1 MKICILGV
9 ARSGTTALYSLVQE
23 ILLGQSGESVDFIY
37 EPFLWE
43 KDVFNDKY
51 NKVTKNFK
59 YMDSIS
65 IEGIYQHLKLP
76 LFITDPGKYEKNE
89 YLNEVFQTNN
99 RHSCILVKFV
109 RANGRILLLE
119 RICPGCKFIFII
131 RNPIDV
137 INSAIVRFSLYG
149 SEFHKDDF
157 KRFVK
162 EVNSVYGE
170 MIEEGGIKFQVEKE
184 VLYWYYMNRFA
195 FETLKELKKK
205 TLIICYEDYVSHR
218 KLWVDRICDFL
229 GIQRKEKYYEFSEA
243 QGGSSTKTVNLD
255 KFELQLLA
263 GYMDKY
269 KELLKS
275 QGIGNNINFNEIMAK
290 YKNLPEKTAGEE
302 LIIPRETPNYMKI
315 RMLSMERIIRE
326 KDEEIRILKQRLKLL
341 EDMLSKP

>member
-1 MKICILGV
+1 M

-23 ILLGQSGESVDFIY
+23 ILPEQLGESVDFIY

-51 NKVTKNFK
+51 NEVTENFK
-59 YMDSIS
+59 YMDSVS
-65 IEGIYQHLKLP
+65 IEGIYHHLKLP
-76 LFITDPGKYEKNE
+76 LFITDPGKYVKNE
-89 YLNEVFQTNN
+89 YLKEIFQPNN
-99 RHSCILVKFV
+99 LHSCILFKFV
-109 RANGRILLLE
+109 RANGRVLLLD

-137 INSAIVRFSLYG
+137 INSAVVRFSLYG

-162 EVNSVYGE
+162 EVNSIYGE
-170 MIEEGGIKFQVEKE
+170 VIEEERIESQVEKE

-195 FETLKELKKK
+195 LETFKKLKKK
-205 TLIICYEDYVSHR
+205 TLIICYEDYVSNR
-218 KLWVDRICDFL
+218 KLWVNRICDFL

-255 KFELQLLA
+255 KIEFQLLA
-263 GYMDKY
+263 GYMDRY

-275 QGIGNNINFNEIMAK
+275 QGIASNINFNGIMAK
-290 YKNLPEKTAGEE
+290 YKNLPAKIDREE
-302 LIIPRETPNYMKI
+302 LIPGETPNYMKI
-315 RMLSMERIIRE
+315 CMVNMERKIRE
-326 KDEEIRILKQRLKLL
+326 KDEEIRILKQRLKQV
-341 EDMLSKP
+341 EDKLNKP